1 MVSALLVASGRVGVC
16 PRCAVADPPCPAGS
30 RSQQPFSGVGV
41 EAFKAEIVRAYGS
54 GNPLVE
60 SLLRTLV
67 FQTISIDY
75 GVTVAS
81 AGGIILVVAGWLR
94 R

>member
-1 MVSALLVASGRVGVC
+1 MPALR
-16 PRCAVADPPCPAGS
+16 GS
-30 RSQQPFSGVGV
+30 RSTLPGWLAIAAALLWYVGV
-41 EAFKAEIVRAYGS
+41 EAFKAEIVRAYGG

-67 FQTISIDY
+67 LQTVSIDY

-81 AGGIILVVAGWLR
+81 AGGMILVVAGWLR
-94 R
+94 G